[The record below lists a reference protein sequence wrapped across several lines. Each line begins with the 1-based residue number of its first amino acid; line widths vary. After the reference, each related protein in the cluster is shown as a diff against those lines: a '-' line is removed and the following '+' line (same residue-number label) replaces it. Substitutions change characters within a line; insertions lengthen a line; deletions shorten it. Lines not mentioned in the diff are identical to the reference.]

1 MLKNILV
8 VKLSAIGD
16 VIHALPVSYAIK
28 ETFPA
33 AHLTWV
39 VEPPAFDL
47 LKMNPCV
54 DEIIIFRKK
63 EFKSLQGFVRN
74 FFPFRREI
82 QREKFD
88 AVLDLQGLFKSAAIA
103 FFAKSNIKLGI
114 CNMRELSDKISTPV
128 VGENS
133 GGHIVERYLDT
144 ARAIGCKV
152 ERVVFPLEIPAAEIK
167 KAAAIME
174 QAGLRAGNSYAA
186 FVIGAN
192 WANKRWTTENFAA
205 LSDWLY
211 DKKIIPVLIGNGA
224 VDSARAAEIE
234 AKTLIPPV
242 NLVDK
247 TNLQQLAHVIKN
259 ASVVV
264 GGDTGPVHLA
274 AGLNVPTVMIMGPTD
289 ANRNG
294 PYGQIQNALEV
305 SHECRG
311 CWKRACLKN
320 LDCLENISAAAV
332 EQKIFAILQA
342 SR

>member
-16 VIHALPVSYAIK
+16 VIHALPVSYAVK
-28 ETFPA
+28 ETFPD

-39 VEPPAFDL
+39 VEPPAYDL

-63 EFKSLQGFVRN
+63 EFKTLKGFIRN
-74 FFPFRREI
+74 FFPFRSEL

-103 FFAKSNIKLGI
+103 FFAKSNVKLGI

-133 GGHIVERYLDT
+133 RGHIVERYLDT

-152 ERVVFPLEIPAAEIK
+152 ERVVFPLEIPAEEIK
-167 KAAAIME
+167 KAAAVME

-192 WANKRWTTENFAA
+192 WPNKRWSTENFAR

-211 DKKIIPVLIGNGA
+211 DKKIVPVLIGNGA
-224 VDSARAAEIE
+224 LDSERAAEIS
-234 AKTLIPPV
+234 AQTLIPPV
-242 NLVDK
+242 SLVDK
-247 TNLQQLAHVIKN
+247 TNLQQLAHVVKN
-259 ASVVV
+259 ARLVI

-274 AGLNVPTVMIMGPTD
+274 AGLKVPTVMIMGPTD

-294 PYGQIQNALEV
+294 PYGQTQNALEV
-305 SHECRG
+305 DRDCKA
-311 CWKRACLKN
+311 CWKRACRKN
-320 LDCLENISAAAV
+320 LDCLENISVAAV
-332 EQKIFAILQA
+332 AEKISAILKSQ
-342 SR
+342 